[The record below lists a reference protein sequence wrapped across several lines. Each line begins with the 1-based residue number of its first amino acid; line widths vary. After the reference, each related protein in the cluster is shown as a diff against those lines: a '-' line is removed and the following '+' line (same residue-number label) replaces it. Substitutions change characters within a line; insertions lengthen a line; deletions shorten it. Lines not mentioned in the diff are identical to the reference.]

1 MLFSSQ
7 SLGLD
12 IGREGLKFSLVSR
25 QKDLFRLDAFAV
37 APLTTEMV
45 RFSHREPNVLTPAP
59 FVTQVRAAWL
69 KLLTKKSRV
78 SVSLPDACGRVML
91 LDLETRF
98 RSHEEGAGIIRWKLK
113 KHSSMDVQETHL
125 DYQIIREKDSGEQTA
140 LVSLIAKPVITQ
152 VEDLL
157 AEAGLEPY
165 AIDFTSFSLYRLF
178 ARRIEPTDTCVLITC
193 FGGYLSIMVFYDSI
207 LEFYRSKELPG
218 GLFDAARVF
227 QELSSSLLFYREKH
241 PLRELGACFCIVDQ
255 SLWEPFHDI
264 VAEATGLEPLIL
276 EAERFIQAGPGTTLN
291 RTTSFTLAASLGAAM
306 RAF

>member
-1 MLFSSQ
+1 MLFTSQ
-7 SLGLD
+7 SLGLE
-12 IGREGLKFSLVSR
+12 IGRDGLKFSLVSR
-25 QKDLFRLDAFAV
+25 HKEEFKLDAFAV

-45 RFSHREPNVLTPAP
+45 RFSHREPNVLTAAP

-78 SVSLPDACGRVML
+78 SVSLPDACGRVIL

-113 KHSSMDVQETHL
+113 KHSSMDIKETHL

-140 LVSLIAKPVITQ
+140 LVSLIAKPVINQ

-165 AIDFTSFSLYRLF
+165 AIDFTSFNLYRLF
-178 ARRIEPTDTCVLITC
+178 ARRIEPTETCVLTSC
-193 FGGYLSIMVFYDSI
+193 FDGSLGVMVFYDGI

-227 QELSSSLLFYREKH
+227 QEISSSLLFYREKN
-241 PLRELGACFCIVDQ
+241 PLRELGTCFCIVEQ
-255 SLWEPFHDI
+255 TLWEPFHDI

-276 EAERFIQAGPGTTLN
+276 EAERFVMAGTGITLSHN
-291 RTTSFTLAASLGAAM
+291 SAYILSASLGAAV

>member
-1 MLFSSQ
+1 MFFTSQ
-7 SLGLD
+7 SLGLE
-12 IGREGLKFSLVSR
+12 IGRDGLKFSLVSR
-25 QKDLFRLDAFAV
+25 QKEDFRLDAFAV
-37 APLTTEMV
+37 APLTSEII
-45 RFSHREPNVLTPAP
+45 RFSHREPNVLTTAP

-69 KLLTKKSRV
+69 KLLTKTSRV
-78 SVSLPDACGRVML
+78 SVSLPDVCGRVML
-91 LDLETRF
+91 LDLETKF

-125 DYQIIREKDSGEQTA
+125 DYQIIRVKDSGEQTA

-157 AEAGLEPY
+157 TEAGLEPY
-165 AIDFTSFSLYRLF
+165 AIDFTSFNLYRLF
-178 ARRIEPTDTCVLITC
+178 AGRIEPTETCVLITC
-193 FGGYLSIMVFYDSI
+193 FGGCLGVIVFYDSI

-218 GLFDAARVF
+218 GVFDAARLF
-227 QELSSSLLFYREKH
+227 QEISSSLLLYREKN
-241 PLRELGACFCIVDQ
+241 PLRELGACFCIVEQ
-255 SLWEPFHDI
+255 TFWELFRDV

-291 RTTSFTLAASLGAAM
+291 RTTAFTLAASLGAAM

>member
-1 MLFSSQ
+1 MLFTSQ
-7 SLGLD
+7 SLGLE
-12 IGREGLKFSLVSR
+12 IGKDGLKFSLVSR
-25 QKDLFRLDAFAV
+25 LKEDFRLDAFAV
-37 APLTTEMV
+37 APLTTEMI
-45 RFSHREPNVLTPAP
+45 RCSHREPNILNPAP
-59 FVTQVRAAWL
+59 FVIQVRAAWL

-78 SVSLPDACGRVML
+78 SVSLPDSCGRVML

-113 KHSSMDVQETHL
+113 KHSSMDIQETHL

-165 AIDFTSFSLYRLF
+165 TIDFTSFNLYRLF
-178 ARRIEPTDTCVLITC
+178 ARRIEPTETCVLISC
-193 FGGYLSIMVFYDSI
+193 FGGCLGVMVFYDSI

-218 GLFDAARVF
+218 GIFDAARVF
-227 QELSSSLLFYREKH
+227 QEISSSLLFYREKN
-241 PLRELGACFCIVDQ
+241 PLRELGACFCIVEQ
-255 SLWEPFHDI
+255 TLWEPFHDI
-264 VAEATGLEPLIL
+264 IAEAAGLEPLIL
-276 EAERFIQAGPGTTLN
+276 EAERFVLAGPGITLN
-291 RTTSFTLAASLGAAM
+291 RNTAFILSASLGAAV